1 MKLGWKRLLKLAD
14 ILDVA
19 DAEHR
24 AKGEPRYR
32 QSKFAHACGSPACA
46 LGHYAAHNR
55 RRGWRIGL
63 TNVTGTQ
70 WALVHGQAIGC
81 AYPSVLKEFELTKPE
96 AAELFAADGC
106 SDARTAKQAAKYIR
120 AFVKRKQ
127 AEAP

>member
-32 QSKFAHACGSPACA
+32 QTYFSHECGAPACA
-46 LGHYAAHNR
+46 LGHWAAANR
-55 RRGWRIGL
+55 RRGWKFDASLHPQPLLRG
-63 TNVTGTQ
+63 VVAAC
-70 WALVHGQAIGC
+70 WS
-81 AYPSVLKEFELTKPE
+81 SVVAEEFSISSEDGS
-96 AAELFAADGC
+96 ELFSAWGC
-106 SDARTAKQAAKYIR
+106 GSARTAKQAAKYLR
-120 AFVKRKQ
+120 KFVKRKQ